1 MENALTINHLSKTY
15 TDFKLDDIS
24 FTVPKG
30 CVVGLIGE
38 NGAGKTTTLK
48 AALNLIKNDCGE
60 TLFFDQILDE
70 NSSSLKE
77 DIGVVLDAPCFHDV
91 LRVRDINKV
100 MKNIYSN
107 WDDQRFIDLIFKFKL
122 PMDKRVKEYSKGM
135 KMKLQIAVALA
146 HNPKLLILDEATS
159 GLDPVAR
166 EEMMD
171 IFQEFI
177 QNENNAILMSSHIT
191 SDLDKIADYIVFIHN
206 GKVVFQEEKESL
218 LEMMGILKCGASQF
232 ESLDANDY
240 HRYRK
245 NQFGYEVLVKN
256 RPEIKKRYRD
266 VMIDP
271 ATIEEI
277 MLFFVKGE
285 VA

>member
-15 TDFKLDDIS
+15 MDFKLDDIS
-24 FTVPKG
+24 FVVPKG
-30 CVVGLIGE
+30 CIVGLIGE

-48 AALNLIKNDCGE
+48 AALNLIKNDGGKI
-60 TLFFDQILDE
+60 LFFDQILDE
-70 NSSSLKE
+70 QSSRLKE
-77 DIGVVLDAPCFHDV
+77 DIGVVLDAPCFHDLLKV
-91 LRVRDINKV
+91 GDINKM
-100 MKNIYSN
+100 MKNIFN
-107 WDDQRFIDLIFKFKL
+107 KWDDEQFLALIGKFKL
-122 PMDKRVKEYSKGM
+122 PMDKRVKDYSKGM

-146 HNPKLLILDEATS
+146 HDPKLLILDEATS

-177 QNENNAILMSSHIT
+177 QNEEKAVLMSSHIT
-191 SDLDKIADYIVFIHN
+191 SDLDKIADYIVFIHD
-206 GKVVFQEEKESL
+206 GKVVLQEEKESL
-218 LEMMGILKCGASQF
+218 LETMGILKCGASQF
-232 ESLDANDY
+232 ESLDADDY

-245 NQFGYEVLVKN
+245 NHFGYEVLVKN
-256 RPEIKKRYRD
+256 RPEMKKRYRD

-277 MLFFVKGE
+277 MLFFVKGQ
-285 VA
+285 AA